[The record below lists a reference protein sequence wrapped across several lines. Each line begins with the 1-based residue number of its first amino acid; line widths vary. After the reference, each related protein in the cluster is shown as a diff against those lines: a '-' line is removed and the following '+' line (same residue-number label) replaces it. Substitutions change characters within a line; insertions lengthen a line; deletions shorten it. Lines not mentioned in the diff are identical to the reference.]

1 MKEKLIKFWKRQL
14 DMIIR
19 EEDLD
24 ARKTFFSQAF
34 GRLSLAM
41 MLCGEDFKKADEL
54 ADLWDYEW
62 RERLEEE
69 VYL

>member
-1 MKEKLIKFWKRQL
+1 MKVKLIMFWQRQL

-19 EEDLD
+19 EESLA

-34 GRLSLAM
+34 GGLMFAM
-41 MLCGEDFKKADEL
+41 MFCGEDYKKADEL
-54 ADLWDYEW
+54 ADLWNYEW